1 MPHGLGEG
9 QEHELWPPLAEEVR
23 PSGLEAETPRQG
35 DRFLLSGRYDE
46 HLVPPHGDGEA
57 GRHREGGDREE
68 RRQIQRQEDP
78 RDRVGLRHDPVGDD
92 SGGHQDGLL
101 PDDRILV
108 PDQGPEEDGEGRGHV
123 DRREQGEARRRPH
136 IFHDD
141 ADAAVVAPDRVDLQG
156 DASCDDQQRHLEE
169 QVHHAAPHQLEA
181 EEVLADEGG
190 READGEHVAEVE
202 QAGVRQGTGVRP
214 VVVQGRGAEQVRE
227 GPREDEED
235 HRDDEGVPGPPVRDL
250 ADDVGGDGERDRA
263 AGDRDRGVPLGG
275 FDHGGDKPTR
285 PRD

>member
-9 QEHELWPPLAEEVR
+9 EEHELRPPLPEEVP
-23 PSGLEAETPRQG
+23 PSGLEVETPRQS
-35 DRFLLSGRYDE
+35 DRFLLPRRHDE
-46 HLVPPHGDGEA
+46 HLVAPHREGEA
-57 GRHREGGDREE
+57 GRHREGCDRED
-68 RRQIQRQEDP
+68 RRQIEGQEDP
-78 RDRVGLRHDPVGDD
+78 RDRVCLRHDPVGDD
-92 SGGHQDGLL
+92 SGGHQDRLL

-108 PDQGPEEDGEGRGHV
+108 PEQGPEEDGERRGHV
-123 DRREQGEARRRPH
+123 DRREQGQARGRPD

-156 DASCDDQQRHLEE
+156 DADRDDQQRHLEE
-169 QVHHAAPHQLEA
+169 QVHHAAPHQRET